1 MMRTQEVGM
10 QSLGEIVEKQKR
22 QKRIQ
27 QKIRHVEK
35 QLKLRKRSSFAIQH
49 LDKVI
54 KQPHRLQKRSAYT
67 CGNPNCVMCG
77 NPRKFFG
84 ESTIQEQSFKQT
96 ERWYEDSDQNQETQE
111 SYGGSCGTA

>member
-1 MMRTQEVGM
+1 MRTQEDGM

-35 QLKLRKRSSFAIQH
+35 QLKLRKRGNYSTAS
-49 LDKVI
+49 LDKALSE
-54 KQPHRLQKRSAYT
+54 PHRLQKRTAYR

-77 NPRKFFG
+77 NPRKFFK
-84 ESTIQEQSFKQT
+84 ELTTQEQSFLQT
-96 ERWYEDSDQNQETQE
+96 EHWSE
-111 SYGGSCGTA
+111 